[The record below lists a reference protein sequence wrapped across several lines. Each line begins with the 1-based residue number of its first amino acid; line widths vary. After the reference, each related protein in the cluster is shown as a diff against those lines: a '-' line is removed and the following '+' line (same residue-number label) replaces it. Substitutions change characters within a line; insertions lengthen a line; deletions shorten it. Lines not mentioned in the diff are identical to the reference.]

1 MFIEKLN
8 ALLKEKNITRAKLSE
23 DLKFG
28 KNQIKY
34 WETHGNIPNGAI
46 LQKLADYFNVSADY
60 FLSNEENQSA
70 ISVTD
75 DDLKVALMFK
85 DNFERA
91 LKNSQ
96 KTLYALSKETG
107 ISPGQLHDYKSGRR
121 IPKIQTCEKIAKS
134 LNVTVDYLL
143 GRSEEKQ
150 AAKDVTED
158 DIKVALF
165 GGDSDV
171 TDEMWEEVKSFAQFV
186 KNKGKKK

>member
-1 MFIEKLN
+1 MFWNTFIKLCVKHN
-8 ALLKEKNITRAKLSE
+8 LKPNTIAKELGISSGAVT
-23 DLKFG
+23 KWKQG
-28 KNQIKY
+28 S
-34 WETHGNIPNGAI
+34 IPGSTT